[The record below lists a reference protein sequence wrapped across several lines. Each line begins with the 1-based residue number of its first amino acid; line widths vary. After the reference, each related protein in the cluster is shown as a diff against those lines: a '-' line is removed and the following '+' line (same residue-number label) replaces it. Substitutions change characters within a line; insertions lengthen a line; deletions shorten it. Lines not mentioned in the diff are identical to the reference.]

1 MRWGK
6 KEHKP
11 MNWREVAVTVSS
23 EGEEAVADLFYQL
36 GCPGVSVE
44 DPELIRSY
52 IESGEWDY
60 HAFGEVKLTGTSVV
74 KGYLSEDDELADK
87 LKKLDLGI
95 RELLERSPHWVV
107 QVKGISLKEEDWATA
122 WKAYFKPLR
131 VGRHFL
137 IKPTWEPVDLH
148 EGDIVLE
155 LDPGMAFGTGTHPTT
170 TLCLRTLEDVVK
182 PGQRVF
188 DLGTGSGILAIAAA
202 KLGAKVDAVDLDA
215 VAIRVAQENVDL
227 NRVNDRVRVARG
239 DLGTVLTG
247 QADVVISNI
256 IADVILILLSDLKR
270 LLQPDGEFLASGIIE
285 NRADEVEEGLKKA
298 GFEIVERLEDSG
310 WILFRARWAKRE
322 SV

>member
-1 MRWGK
+1 
-6 KEHKP
+6 

-44 DPELIRSY
+44 DPELLLKY

-60 HAFGEVKLTGTSVV
+60 HAFGEVELTGISVV
-74 KGYLSEDDELADK
+74 KGYFPEDEELTDK

-95 RELLERSPHWVV
+95 RELLQRSPHWVV
-107 QVKGISLKEEDWATA
+107 QAKGISLKEEAWETA
-122 WKAYFKPLR
+122 WKAYFKPIR
-131 VGRHFL
+131 IGEHFL
-137 IKPTWEPVDLH
+137 IKPTWESVDLF

-155 LDPGMAFGTGTHPTT
+155 LDPGMAFGTGTHATT
-170 TLCLRTLEDVVK
+170 TLCLRALEGVVK

-202 KLGAKVDAVDLDA
+202 KLGAQVEAVDLDS

-227 NRVNDRVRVARG
+227 NQMNDRVRVVRG

-247 QADVVISNI
+247 QADVVIANI

-270 LLQPDGEFLASGIIE
+270 LLHQDGEFLASGIIE
-285 NRADEVEEGLKKA
+285 NRAEDVEEGLKDA
-298 GFEIVERLEDSG
+298 GFEIVERIEDSG
-310 WILFRARWAKRE
+310 WILFRARWANRE

>member
-1 MRWGK
+1 
-6 KEHKP
+6 

-44 DPELIRSY
+44 DPELLRSY

-60 HAFGEVKLTGTSVV
+60 HAFGEVELTGVSVV
-74 KGYLSEDDELADK
+74 KGYFPEDEELTDK

-95 RELLERSPHWVV
+95 HKLLQRSPHWVV
-107 QVKGISLKEEDWATA
+107 QAKGISLKEEDWETS
-122 WKAYFKPLR
+122 WKAYFKPIR
-131 VGRHFL
+131 IGEHFL
-137 IKPTWEPVDLH
+137 IKPTWEPVEVL

-155 LDPGMAFGTGTHPTT
+155 LDPGMAFGTGTHATT
-170 TLCLRTLEDVVK
+170 TLCLRALESVVK

-202 KLGAKVDAVDLDA
+202 KLGAQVEAVDLDS

-227 NRVNDRVRVARG
+227 NQMNDRVRVVRG

-247 QADVVISNI
+247 QADVVIANI

-270 LLQPDGEFLASGIIE
+270 LLHQDGEFLASGIIE
-285 NRADEVEEGLKKA
+285 NRAEDVEEGLKDA
-298 GFEIVERLEDSG
+298 GFEIVERIEDSG
-310 WILFRARWAKRE
+310 WILFRARWANRE

>member
-1 MRWGK
+1 
-6 KEHKP
+6 

-44 DPELIRSY
+44 DPELLLKF
-52 IESGEWDY
+52 IESRKWDY
-60 HAFGEVKLTGTSVV
+60 HAFGEVELTGTSVV
-74 KGYLSEDDELADK
+74 KGYFSEDDELADK

-95 RELLERSPHWVV
+95 RELLQRIPHWVI
-107 QVKGISLKEEDWATA
+107 QAKGISLKEEDWETS
-122 WKAYFKPLR
+122 WKAYFKPIR
-131 VGRHFL
+131 IGGHFL
-137 IKPTWEPVDLH
+137 IKPTWESVDIL

-170 TLCLRTLEDVVK
+170 TLCLRTLEGVVK

-202 KLGAKVDAVDLDA
+202 KLGAKVDAVDLDS
-215 VAIRVAQENVDL
+215 VAIRVAHENVDL
-227 NRVNDRVRVARG
+227 NRVNDRVRVVRG

-247 QADVVISNI
+247 QADVVIANI
-256 IADVILILLSDLKR
+256 IADVILILLPDLKR
-270 LLQPDGEFLASGIIE
+270 LLHPDGEFLASGIIE
-285 NRADEVEEGLKKA
+285 NRAEDVEEGLKEA

-310 WILFRARWAKRE
+310 WILFRARWANRA

>member
-1 MRWGK
+1 
-6 KEHKP
+6 

-44 DPELIRSY
+44 DPELLLKY

-60 HAFGEVKLTGTSVV
+60 HAFGEVELTGISVV
-74 KGYLSEDDELADK
+74 KGYFLEDEELTDK

-95 RELLERSPHWVV
+95 RELLQRSPHWVV
-107 QVKGISLKEEDWATA
+107 QAKGISLKEEDWETS
-122 WKAYFKPLR
+122 WKAYFKPIR
-131 VGRHFL
+131 IGEHFL
-137 IKPTWEPVDLH
+137 IKPTWEPVEVL

-155 LDPGMAFGTGTHPTT
+155 LDPGMAFGTGTHATT
-170 TLCLRTLEDVVK
+170 TLCLRALESVVK

-202 KLGAKVDAVDLDA
+202 KLGAQVEAVDLDS

-227 NRVNDRVRVARG
+227 NRMNDQVRIVRG

-247 QADVVISNI
+247 QADVVIANI

-270 LLQPDGEFLASGIIE
+270 LLHQDGEFLASGIIE
-285 NRADEVEEGLKKA
+285 NRAEDVEEGLKDA
-298 GFEIVERLEDSG
+298 GFEIVERIEDSG
-310 WILFRARWAKRE
+310 WILFRARWANRE